1 MRRTIAGPNRWGLL
15 LWAGIALIGGL
26 VALPFW
32 FVLTGSVKVPQEIIA
47 RVPTLFPH
55 SFTMQ
60 HYDKLLAASDY
71 AAYMANSVI
80 VAVAS
85 TFLTLLLAIPAGYAF
100 FRLTFRGRAA
110 LYRVILLAYAFPSIV
125 VLVPLFA
132 MFARWGLIDSLV
144 ALVLVNTAFALPFA
158 IWMLR
163 AFFAQI
169 PPEIEEAA
177 RMDGGP
183 PLTVLRRILLPLIAP
198 GVGAVA
204 VFAFVTSWTEYVF
217 ASVMILSDARRT
229 VPVGFSG
236 IIGQYQVDWG
246 LLLAGATL
254 AILPVVAVFALIGRW
269 FVTGLTEGAVK

>member
-1 MRRTIAGPNRWGLL
+1 MRRPWPWSLA
-15 LWAGIALIGGL
+15 LWAGIAVLGGL

-32 FVLTGSVKVPQEIIA
+32 FVLSGSFKLPQEIIS
-47 RVPTLFPH
+47 RTPTLVPQ
-55 SFTMQ
+55 SFTTQ
-60 HYDKLLAASDY
+60 HYEKLLAASDY
-71 AAYMANSVI
+71 ATYMANSLV
-80 VAVAS
+80 VAGAS
-85 TFLTLLLAIPAGYAF
+85 TLLTLLLAIPAGYAF
-100 FRLTFRGRAA
+100 FRLTFRGSAA

-132 MFARWGLIDSLV
+132 MFARIGLVDTRL
-144 ALVLVNTAFALPFA
+144 ALILVNTAFSLPFA

-183 PLTVLRRILLPLIAP
+183 PLTILRRILLPLIAP

-204 VFAFVTSWTEYVF
+204 VFAFVTAWTEYVF

-246 LLLAGATL
+246 LLLAGASL
-254 AILPVVAVFALIGRW
+254 AILPVVLIFALIGRW
-269 FVTGLTEGAVK
+269 FVAGLTEGAVK

>member
-1 MRRTIAGPNRWGLL
+1 VRRPVGWSLALWG
-15 LWAGIALIGGL
+15 GIAVLGGL
-26 VALPFW
+26 IALPFW
-32 FVLTGSVKVPQEIIA
+32 FVLSGSIKIPQEIIS
-47 RVPTLFPH
+47 RTPTIWPQ
-55 SFTMQ
+55 SFTTQ
-60 HYDKLLAASDY
+60 HYEKLLAASDY
-71 AAYMANSVI
+71 AAYMGNSI
-80 VAVAS
+80 LVALAS
-85 TFLTLLLAIPAGYAF
+85 TALTLALAIPAGYAF

-110 LYRVILLAYAFPSIV
+110 LYRMILLAYAFPSIV

-132 MFARWGLIDSLV
+132 MFARVGLVDTRA
-144 ALVLVNTAFALPFA
+144 ALILVNTAFALPFA

-217 ASVMILSDARRT
+217 ASVMILTDAKRT

-246 LLLAGATL
+246 LLLAGASL
-254 AILPVVAVFALIGRW
+254 AILPVVILFAVIGRW
-269 FVTGLTEGAVK
+269 FVAGLTEGAVK